1 MTPVTSSEESSSLS
15 TQKTAQE
22 GTPIEPSL
30 AFVREDIQVIIR
42 TIVGAGNL
50 DVEYV
55 EIFNQ
60 SEGPVDLSGWQLK
73 DENENTFTFP
83 TLILNSEGSIK
94 VLSKQGTNTVIELY
108 WQADSPIW
116 QSGELANLTDA
127 GGTSIATYSIP

>member
-60 SEGPVDLSGWQLK
+60 SEGPVDLSGWQLE

-94 VLSKQGTNTVIELY
+94 VLSKQGTNTVIVLY